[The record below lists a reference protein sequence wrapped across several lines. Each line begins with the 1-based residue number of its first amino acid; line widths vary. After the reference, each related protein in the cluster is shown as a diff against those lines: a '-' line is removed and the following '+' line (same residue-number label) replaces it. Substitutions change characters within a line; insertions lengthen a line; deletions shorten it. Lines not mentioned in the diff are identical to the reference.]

1 MAISPL
7 KQIMDIRRDELPQ
20 ALSMSAYFFLVITA
34 FWILKPF
41 KKGLLLEYYEEAGFN
56 LLGWQLD
63 AAQAELIAKVFNMF
77 VAFAAATVFVYLA
90 RSLRRQQLTYVFS
103 AFSIVGFLVFA
114 YAVRSP
120 GASIV
125 WSFYFFGDLFN
136 TLMVA
141 TFFAF
146 LNDSVRPSSA
156 KRLYGLVGVGGVAGG
171 AFGSVTLAGMLDR
184 LSLSGWLIVCAVM
197 TALVVLVAAI
207 AGRHFSASERGDSDP
222 RPVEDASTVG
232 NPATAG
238 AKLVFNSR
246 YLLAIVAVVGL
257 YEMVSTIMDFQ
268 FSSTVLYYLDG
279 DAITAQ
285 FATVYAFTNV
295 VALFVQLFLT
305 SFVMTRFGVGAALLF
320 LPIAALLGS
329 VGFMAAPILLL
340 GSFLN
345 TADNGFSYSINQ
357 SAKEVL
363 YTPTSKADKYQA
375 KAFIDMFVQRFA
387 KAVAVGLSLAIT
399 TFFTGFAGIRWLSI
413 ATALILIAW
422 IQVARFAGR
431 EFQRLSAEAEGVGQ
445 SESKG
450 SIDNT
455 SPDTE
460 LA

>member
-1 MAISPL
+1 MAMSPL

-20 ALSMSAYFFLVITA
+20 ALSMSVYFFLVITA
-34 FWILKPF
+34 FWIVKPF
-41 KKGLLLEYYEEAGFN
+41 KKGLLVQYYEESGFN

-63 AAQAELIAKVFNMF
+63 AAQAELIAKVLNMF

-103 AFSIVGFLVFA
+103 AFSIAGFVFFA
-114 YAVRSP
+114 YAVGNP
-120 GASIV
+120 GAATV
-125 WSFYFFGDLFN
+125 WSFYLFGDLFN

-156 KRLYGLVGVGGVAGG
+156 KRIYGLVGVGGVAGG
-171 AFGSVTLAGMLDR
+171 AFGSITLAGMLDR
-184 LSLSGWLIVCAVM
+184 LSLSGWLLLCAGM
-197 TALVVLVAAI
+197 TAAVVVVAAI
-207 AGRHFSASERGDSDP
+207 AGRHFSASKDGEPES
-222 RPVEDASTVG
+222 RPVEEPQPAG

-238 AKLVFNSR
+238 AKLVFSSR

-268 FSSTVLYYLDG
+268 FTSTVLYYLDG

-285 FATVYAFTNV
+285 FATVYAFTNS
-295 VALFVQLFLT
+295 VALVVQLFLT
-305 SFVMTRFGVGAALLF
+305 SFVMTRFGVGTALLF

-363 YTPTSKADKYQA
+363 YTPTSRADKYQA

-413 ATALILIAW
+413 ATGLILVAW
-422 IQVARFAGR
+422 IQIARFAGR
-431 EFQRLSAEAEGVGQ
+431 EFERRSAETEAYEQGHAG
-445 SESKG
+445 S
-450 SIDNT
+450 SIDKRT
-455 SPDTE
+455 PETGS
-460 LA
+460 A

>member
-1 MAISPL
+1 MATSPL

-41 KKGLLLEYYEEAGFN
+41 KKGLLVQYYEQSGFN

-63 AAQAELIAKVFNMF
+63 AAQAELIAKVLNMF

-103 AFSIVGFLVFA
+103 VFSIAGFIFFA
-114 YAVRSP
+114 YAVGNP
-120 GASIV
+120 GASTV
-125 WSFYFFGDLFN
+125 WSFYLFGDLFN

-156 KRLYGLVGVGGVAGG
+156 KRMYGLVGVGGVAGG
-171 AFGSVTLAGMLDR
+171 AFGSITLAGMLDR
-184 LSLSGWLIVCAVM
+184 LSLSGWLLVCAGM
-197 TALVVLVAAI
+197 TAAVVVVAAI
-207 AGRHFSASERGDSDP
+207 AGRYFSASKDGESEVVPLDEP
-222 RPVEDASTVG
+222 QPAG

-238 AKLVFNSR
+238 VKLVLSSR

-268 FSSTVLYYLDG
+268 FTSTVLHYVTG
-279 DAITAQ
+279 EAITAQ
-285 FATVYAFTNV
+285 FATVYAFTNS

-387 KAVAVGLSLAIT
+387 KAVAVGLSLAIS
-399 TFFTGFAGIRWLSI
+399 FAFTGFAGIRWLSI
-413 ATALILIAW
+413 ATVLILIAW

-431 EFQRLSAEAEGVGQ
+431 EFDRLSAETDA
-445 SESKG
+445 SEKLHAGS
-450 SIDNT
+450 SIDKKT
-455 SPDTE
+455 PETE
-460 LA
+460 SA